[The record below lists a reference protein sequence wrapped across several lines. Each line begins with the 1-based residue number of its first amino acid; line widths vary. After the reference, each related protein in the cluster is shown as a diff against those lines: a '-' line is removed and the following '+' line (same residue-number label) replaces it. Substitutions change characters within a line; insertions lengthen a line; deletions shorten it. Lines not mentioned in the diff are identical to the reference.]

1 MEDGARSAAPAHASR
16 ASEKREGPRAQAVSR
31 RSQERA
37 RDAGDSRRTVL
48 VALAANALIAVAK
61 LAGGL
66 LSGSAAMFA
75 EAAHSLAD
83 TTNQTFLLVSIQLG
97 KREPTPERP
106 FGFGQE
112 RYLWTF
118 MAAVGMF
125 LAGAVFAI
133 GFGTIELLTG
143 GGESEGFAVAYVVLA
158 ISALAEGTSWVRA
171 FRQTRGEARDAGKPF
186 LRYARES
193 RDPNV
198 KMVLFEDSAALIGV
212 TLAAA
217 GIALN
222 EFTGLTVFDPA
233 ASVLIG
239 VLLISVAFWMG
250 RDARHLLI
258 GTAAL
263 PEEREAIERAIEDY
277 DEVESVEELLTL
289 VLGPNALLVAARID
303 LRDHVDADGI
313 EQAATEIDEHI
324 RQVVPDVTEV
334 FLDPTPGRR

>member
-1 MEDGARSAAPAHASR
+1 MGEGAPTAASQAEHGAGSG
-16 ASEKREGPRAQAVSR
+16 SRAQAVSR
-31 RSQERA
+31 RSLGHV
-37 RDAGDSRRTVL
+37 RDAGASRRTVL
-48 VALAANALIAVAK
+48 IALAANALIAIAK
-61 LAGGL
+61 VAGGL

-83 TTNQTFLLVSIQLG
+83 TTNQAFLLVSIQLG
-97 KREPTPERP
+97 KREPTPKQP

-133 GFGTIELLTG
+133 GFGTIELVTG

-158 ISALAEGTSWVRA
+158 ISLLAEGTSWLRA
-171 FRQTRGEARDAGKPF
+171 FRQTRGEAREAGKPV

-212 TLAAA
+212 ALATV

-222 EFTGLTVFDPA
+222 ELTGLTVFDPA

-239 VLLISVAFWMG
+239 VLLIFVATWMG

-263 PEEREAIERAIEDY
+263 PEERDAIERAIEEY
-277 DEVESVEELLTL
+277 DEVDSVEELLTL

-303 LRDHVDADGI
+303 LRDNVESDRI
-313 EQAATEIDEHI
+313 EQTASEIDKHI
-324 RQVVPDVTEV
+324 REVVPDVTEV
-334 FLDPTPGRR
+334 FLDPTPGRG

>member
-1 MEDGARSAAPAHASR
+1 MGDGGTTATREQERSTQPGDGSQ
-16 ASEKREGPRAQAVSR
+16 AQAVSR
-31 RSQERA
+31 RSLEHV

-48 VALAANALIAVAK
+48 IALAANALVGVAK

-66 LSGSAAMFA
+66 VSGSAAMFA

-83 TTNQTFLLVSIQLG
+83 TTNQAFLLVSIQLG

-143 GGESEGFAVAYVVLA
+143 GGESEGFAIAYVVLA
-158 ISALAEGTSWVRA
+158 ISFLAEGTSWVRA
-171 FRQTRGEARDAGKPF
+171 FRQTRGEAREADKPV

-198 KMVLFEDSAALIGV
+198 KMVLFEDSAALIG
-212 TLAAA
+212 LALATA

-222 EFTGLTVFDPA
+222 EFTGFTFWDPA

-239 VLLISVAFWMG
+239 LLLVGVAFWMG
-250 RDARHLLI
+250 RDSRHLLI
-258 GTAAL
+258 GSAAL
-263 PEEREAIERAIEDY
+263 PEERDAIERTIEEY

-289 VLGPNALLVAARID
+289 VLGPNAVMVAARID
-303 LRDHVDADGI
+303 LRDDVDAERI
-313 EQAATEIDEHI
+313 ERTSSEIDKRLRE
-324 RQVVPDVTEV
+324 VVPDVTEV
-334 FLDPTPGRR
+334 FLDPTQGRK